1 MNNMKTNLIA
11 LVAVVVVAV
20 LGLFAGY
27 AWGNN
32 KSDSG
37 TSSAASAPALSSVA
51 DRASATGHNA
61 ADGMFAMMMTEHHTQ
76 AIEMAKLA
84 PTRASSQQVKD
95 LAAKIEAAQGPEID
109 KMAGWMDDWGT
120 SGDMSNMHMDGKMSA
135 SDMTSLQKSS
145 GTAFDKM
152 FLQMMIQHH
161 EGATKMAAS
170 ELKGGKNGDAMALAA
185 SIMVSQQG
193 EISLMKELLK

>member
-1 MNNMKTNLIA
+1 MKNKKTNLIA
-11 LVAVVVVAV
+11 VVAVVVVAV

-27 AWGNN
+27 AWGDN
-32 KSDSG
+32 KSDNG
-37 TSSAASAPALSSVA
+37 TSSSAPALSSVA

-61 ADGMFAMMMTEHHTQ
+61 ADGRFAMMMTEHHTQ

-84 PTRASSQQVKD
+84 PSRASSQQVKD

-120 SGDMSNMHMDGKMSA
+120 SGDMSNMHMDGQMSA
-135 SDMTSLQKSS
+135 SDMKSLQSSS
-145 GTAFDKM
+145 GGAFDKM
-152 FLQMMIQHH
+152 LLQMMIQHH

-170 ELKGGKNGDAMALAA
+170 ELKAGKNGDAMALAA

-193 EISLMKELLK
+193 EISQMKSLLN